1 MEGDK
6 TQEKVYR
13 PFINTTPLPPTVS
26 EARYGI
32 NGPCANDVI

>member
-6 TQEKVYR
+6 TQVKVYR
-13 PFINTTPLPPTVS
+13 PFINTPLPPTVS

-32 NGPCANDVI
+32 NVPCANDVI

>member
-13 PFINTTPLPPTVS
+13 PFINTPLPPTVS

-32 NGPCANDVI
+32 KGPCANDVI